1 MSRKDLD
8 LAFGEDFVEA
18 FAVQLEER
26 GALKFDE
33 TLDQDALNVCASYRL
48 FNFLQRNQRDPHPS
62 LEKGHFFE
70 LRKWS
75 TTSAEHDELWRL
87 LGTMATQT
95 VERGENRLDNPT
107 TMSARRMMLR
117 LIEVVMG
124 EFEWVPGRSSAHR
137 KGLGASRSHR
147 RGSPR
152 RLARIEYA
160 KCTSR
165 TTRAKT
171 SPRNPRRLNR
181 SRVSARVSALRTFSP
196 LFYALFNCNSARV
209 SFVS

>member
-1 MSRKDLD
+1 MTDAKEYTENLQKLLAESRQPSVSRKDLD

-18 FAVQLEER
+18 FAVKLEER

-107 TMSARRMMLR
+107 TMTARRMMLR

-124 EFEWVPGRSSAHR
+124 EFEWSQGEVPLIGKDSELHEAIAEVRRAVSLDRIREVYVSHHASEDVAAQSA
-137 KGLGASRSHR
+137 A
-147 RGSPR
+147 
-152 RLARIEYA
+152 A
-160 KCTSR
+160 
-165 TTRAKT
+165 
-171 SPRNPRRLNR
+171 
-181 SRVSARVSALRTFSP
+181 
-196 LFYALFNCNSARV
+196 
-209 SFVS
+209 